1 MSENQKIRKIS
12 ACFLSLM
19 KKPLALRPE
28 FLLQLR
34 EETYKMRL
42 RQSANHSPKE
52 ENRYEGLSF

>member
-1 MSENQKIRKIS
+1 MSENQKNFS
-12 ACFLSLM
+12 LLSFLM

-52 ENRYEGLSF
+52 ENRYEGLSL